1 MDFTFNY
8 TLEKKDL
15 INFEL
20 FKLKT
25 SKFLNMVYIT
35 VLIVLVMNTYY
46 AVSEKNYAYLLIVA
60 FYIIGVAKKRAERCL
75 KKDITYGEL
84 REITVG
90 ENTVEFKT
98 LPKEDEPM
106 LIGVYPYNMVSA
118 IIETKE
124 YVYFIVPT
132 GTNIFPISSIP
143 LEIRAGVLKNIK
155 KNPNYAYFDKI

>member
-1 MDFTFNY
+1 M
-8 TLEKKDL
+8 LE
-15 INFEL
+15 
-20 FKLKT
+20 
-25 SKFLNMVYIT
+25 
-35 VLIVLVMNTYY
+35 
-46 AVSEKNYAYLLIVA
+46 
-60 FYIIGVAKKRAERCL
+60 
-75 KKDITYGEL
+75 KDITYGEL

>member
-1 MDFTFNY
+1 
-8 TLEKKDL
+8 
-15 INFEL
+15 
-20 FKLKT
+20 
-25 SKFLNMVYIT
+25 MVYIT

-60 FYIIGVAKKRAERCL
+60 FYIIGVAVYSFYVTKIRPKKRAERCL

-84 REITVG
+84 RELTVG